1 MDNHRSGRRTS
12 RVVYV
17 NLIWHLLIVFITKF
31 LDPKIQLWAKY
42 YFATETS
49 QKRWTEFCGMFKSK
63 KKTVKTGIFFA
74 SIECVCV
81 LPQAIIYIYN
91 KSKPGWVRIIYLF
104 FLFFGETWFLLIVF

>member
-49 QKRWTEFCGMFKSK
+49 QKRWTEFCGMFKSE
-63 KKTVKTGIFFA
+63 KKTVKTGLFLHQLSVF
-74 SIECVCV
+74 VCR
-81 LPQAIIYIYN
+81 LKLLYIYN

-104 FLFFGETWFLLIVF
+104 FLFFGEKWFLLIVF